1 MFRLVDRVK
10 QGLAYALALSLGAG
24 LSPVWPGT
32 AGAAVG
38 LLCALLLGALPPVG
52 QVAGLVVMLAVG
64 IWASAVVA
72 RTRQEDDPQSVVID
86 ESFGA
91 AATVLALPAE
101 PLWWAL
107 GFLAFRFFDI
117 AKPFPVDW
125 VQDHVKGGT
134 GIMLDDAAAALY
146 AIAILWPASRFFAG

>member
-32 AGAAVG
+32 VGAVVG
-38 LLCALLLGALPPVG
+38 LAMA
-52 QVAGLVVMLAVG
+52 AGLAMLPVPLQLAGLAALFFVG
-64 IWASAVVA
+64 VWASGAVA
-72 RTRQEDDPQSVVID
+72 AATYTEDPQIVVID

-91 AATVLALPAE
+91 AAVVLALPAE

-146 AIAILWPASRFFAG
+146 AIAILWPASRLFAG